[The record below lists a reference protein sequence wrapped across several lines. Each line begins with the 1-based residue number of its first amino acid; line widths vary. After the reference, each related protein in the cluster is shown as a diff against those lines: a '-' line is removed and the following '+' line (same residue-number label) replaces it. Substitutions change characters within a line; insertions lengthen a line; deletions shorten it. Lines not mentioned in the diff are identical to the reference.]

1 MNSQVAILGSLA
13 MDLKRVS
20 LGLQRGSLT
29 MAQRFA
35 NEALERKREIN
46 RKMVDPYIVRL
57 LTEMEKKIKN
67 LKSERVAEDTLMYS
81 VLFQNYAQKKRI

>member
-1 MNSQVAILGSLA
+1 MNSQVVILGSLA

-35 NEALERKREIN
+35 KEALERKREIN

-67 LKSERVAEDTLMYS
+67 LKSERVAEDILMYS